1 MNDVDGALQ
10 LLEKVMQG
18 DDSKLKEEA
27 RLMIEHLN

>member
-18 DDSKLKEEA
+18 DDSQLKDEA
-27 RLMIEHLN
+27 RKLIENLN